1 MTTLSLPIYINSRTD
16 LHPGGKVE
24 LTGAAVTL
32 FEVHQDM
39 ALNPVF
45 RLGEDG
51 YELIGFDLVALP
63 ATPTE
68 VTR

>member
-1 MTTLSLPIYINSRTD
+1 MTTLSLPIYINGRTD

-24 LTGAAVTL
+24 LNGAAATL
-32 FEVHQDM
+32 FEVYQDL

-45 RLGEDG
+45 RLGGNG

-63 ATPTE
+63 AIP
-68 VTR
+68 VRR